1 MTTDWSP
8 MLLELCQ
15 QVGIAMMVTYEQH
28 LKNPM
33 EFERKANDTPLTAA
47 DTSAHNALVA
57 GLNNIDSSIPII
69 SEESSEAELGL
80 RKTWNKF
87 WLIDPLDGTK
97 EFIDG
102 TGEFCISIALVEGG
116 KPVFGFIY
124 APVKKV
130 AWWGGIKVTATKY
143 SDGVSETIS
152 CNSTPSNLVAS
163 WRGHYRK
170 DVTALVADMSYATVT
185 MGSALKFCLIAEG
198 KAQIYPSLG
207 PTSEWDSAG
216 GQAIV
221 EAAGGVVV
229 DVSGA
234 PLEYNQR
241 DSFANPP
248 FYALADISLLPK
260 Q

>member
-87 WLIDPLDGTK
+87 WLI
-97 EFIDG
+97 
-102 TGEFCISIALVEGG
+102 ALVNF
-116 KPVFGFIY
+116 VFLLLWL
-124 APVKKV
+124 K
-130 AWWGGIKVTATKY
+130 TA
-143 SDGVSETIS
+143 SQCSV
-152 CNSTPSNLVAS
+152 LFM
-163 WRGHYRK
+163 H
-170 DVTALVADMSYATVT
+170 
-185 MGSALKFCLIAEG
+185 
-198 KAQIYPSLG
+198 Q
-207 PTSEWDSAG
+207 
-216 GQAIV
+216 
-221 EAAGGVVV
+221 
-229 DVSGA
+229 
-234 PLEYNQR
+234 
-241 DSFANPP
+241 
-248 FYALADISLLPK
+248 
-260 Q
+260 